1 VTRLRRSG
9 RISREIPIV
18 LLGTDTSGRV
28 FSEQTQTPVQSLH
41 GAGILSR
48 YKFAPTKSSRY
59 VLPIRIAKPRFV
71 SLAVLGRA
79 ARLRVRRHV
88 LRPGTRL
95 LANGVSAAATTCA
108 APQHRPGICHLRLAE
123 SSRAIRSR
131 SGRFPRQP
139 ITSSLLRFLRPK
151 HALETC
157 DRRCSPPPSPQN
169 LLPCVYPIPRRRLP
183 LPFLTL

>member
-1 VTRLRRSG
+1 MTRLRRSG

-28 FSEQTQTPVQSLH
+28 FSEQTQTPVLSLH

-48 YKFAPTKSSRY
+48 YKFAPHEVLTLRLAGFKSQSRDSSRWQ
-59 VLPIRIAKPRFV
+59 
-71 SLAVLGRA
+71 SWGRA

-131 SGRFPRQP
+131 SGRFPGQP

-157 DRRCSPPPSPQN
+157 DRRCSPTALTPKTCSHAFTRSPAAA
-169 LLPCVYPIPRRRLP
+169 CHSRS
-183 LPFLTL
+183 